1 MQIIINFKDEY
12 VQDVILAKRGF
23 STDSPLS
30 WVTDSAGRYL
40 SSLEQGGSEQLEKI
54 LESIQL

>member
-1 MQIIINFKDEY
+1 MDFKDEY

-23 STDSPLS
+23 SADSPLS
-30 WVTDSAGRYL
+30 WMMDSAGRYL
-40 SSLEQGGSEQLEKI
+40 SSIEQGGTEQLEKI